1 MIGIHGAG
9 VAGPP
14 CCWSDWTFQ
23 RGSVHEHRAAI
34 ERAIRPELRCATHG
48 SIPRTGSLPSQNI
61 QQKQSGSRVPKT
73 KSKRI
78 DDEVRRRL
86 GVDEQFQSTEPGER
100 LAESWREANKDFFG
114 PLRKSDFQP
123 DQRFGKQLLCRS
135 MRAEI

>member
-1 MIGIHGAG
+1 MNTALLLSDESEPKYI
-9 VAGPP
+9 PP
-14 CCWSDWTFQ
+14 
-23 RGSVHEHRAAI
+23 A
-34 ERAIRPELRCATHG
+34 RPEALMSEPLKAALQGGRYAPSCDG